1 MTTEDKELLLND
13 LCARL
18 PYGMRFEHKYGFDTL
33 HTIDCYDMD
42 DIEINSME
50 EDTYS
55 LEEIKPILIPL
66 KDVDETL
73 QTEFCTLFDEEFD
86 TILGIYLNDTWDTV
100 MDEFE
105 EKEHW
110 LKIKNLQ
117 LKAFHKVLRWCYK
130 NHIDINGLI
139 DKRLAVT
146 KKENTITE
154 EE

>member
-86 TILGIYLNDTWDTV
+86 TILGIKLNDTWDKV

-110 LKIKNLQ
+110 LKIKNLE
-117 LKAFHKVLRWCYK
+117 LKSFYKILRWCYK
-130 NHIDINGLI
+130 HHIDVNGLI
-139 DKRLAVT
+139 DKGLAVT
-146 KKENTITE
+146 KKENTMTE